1 MHKTYEDW
9 PNIAKTYFEKNFVK
23 IKVSNINHIVFVGM
37 GGSGALGDIFSSILS
52 KTNMHINV
60 VKGYNLPKTVNENTL
75 VVTISIS
82 GNTSETN
89 TVLETASKLNC
100 KLIAFSSGGKMEK
113 FCKDKNIEYRK
124 IKKFHSPRASFPSF
138 LFSIL
143 NILSPIIPI
152 SEKDVQDALDKMQEV
167 KKLISI
173 KNKSENN
180 VAMSL
185 AKWLSDVPLIYYPWG
200 LECVAIRFK
209 SSLQE
214 NSKTHVIIED
224 IVESCHNGVVAWE
237 KKSTIKPIM
246 IRGNDDHFRTLEDVL
261 SGKAISRIYEYK
273 TGVIMTSEDIVAR
286 YGSDDDMANLVIDG
300 FIKSLAETISDMAL
314 TFISGRGVY
323 IAGGLIRSIFKIMDK
338 DKFIEY
344 FYGDKKLVHLQ
355 ILEMIKIG
363 VVKKEHA
370 CLHGNLNFYKKII
383 TKA

>member
-1 MHKTYEDW
+1 MHVVYEDW
-9 PNIAKTYFEKNFVK
+9 PNIAKIFFEKKFEK
-23 IKVSNINHIVFVGM
+23 IKISNINHIVFVGM
-37 GGSGALGDIFSSILS
+37 GGSGALGDIFLSILS
-52 KTNMHINV
+52 KTNMHIRV

-82 GNTSETN
+82 GNTNETN

-113 FCKDKNIEYRK
+113 FCKDNNIEFRK
-124 IKKFHSPRASFPSF
+124 IEKFHSPRASFPSF

-152 SEKDVQDALDKMQEV
+152 PEKDIQDTLEKMQEI

-173 KNKSENN
+173 KNESENN
-180 VAMSL
+180 LAMSL

-237 KKSTIKPIM
+237 KKSIVKPIM
-246 IRGNDDHFRTLEDVL
+246 IRGSDDHFRTTEKYQILSKYFDEKKIDYKEVFSVKGNILTKIISLIYILDYVTIYKSILEGIDPTPV
-261 SGKAISRIYEYK
+261 K
-273 TGVIMTSEDIVAR
+273 T
-286 YGSDDDMANLVIDG
+286 
-300 FIKSLAETISDMAL
+300 
-314 TFISGRGVY
+314 
-323 IAGGLIRSIFKIMDK
+323 
-338 DKFIEY
+338 IEY
-344 FYGDKKLVHLQ
+344 
-355 ILEMIKIG
+355 IK
-363 VVKKEHA
+363 
-370 CLHGNLNFYKKII
+370 NKINDQDEND
-383 TKA
+383 